1 MLTNGKVR
9 IFVAFEPVDMRL
21 SFDGLA
27 AKVQHHLKL
36 NPFGG
41 DCYVFRS
48 KSGARLKLL
57 YFDGVG
63 FWLHYRR
70 LEAGR
75 FVWPPL
81 SEAGTIELTHAQLTV
96 LTQGLDWRRVR
107 IAQQLTP
114 TIA

>member
-1 MLTNGKVR
+1 MLLGGKVR

-27 AKVQHHLKL
+27 AKIQHHL
-36 NPFGG
+36 NQDPFAG

-48 KSGARLKLL
+48 KSKARLKLL

-63 FWLHYRR
+63 FWLYYRR
-70 LEAGR
+70 LEQGV
-75 FVWPPL
+75 FVWPPV
-81 SEAGTIELTHAQLTV
+81 SEAGTLELTAAQLTV

-107 IAQQLTP
+107 IAQQHQP
-114 TIA
+114 SVA